1 MNLVKEKLDLSAVE
15 ETALLTLYAKVI
27 ESKSDDP
34 IIRDKKAE
42 ELVARLNPL
51 LRESNS
57 KMARRLSKFA
67 IDPRLSIHIP
77 LRSKK
82 YDQYAEDFLLRHPQ
96 GIIINMG
103 CGMDT
108 RFFRIDNGK
117 VHFFDLDLPE
127 LIRFKQQLLQEN
139 ERYRMI
145 GQSVL
150 DFSWMER
157 VADVKQPVLILAEG
171 VLMYLPEGD
180 VKHLV
185 LELQHRFPESEL
197 VCELTNHTWIEG
209 IGGKLARVKMK
220 HQFRMGTD
228 ADFKFGVS
236 NARDLESWGA
246 GIQFLG
252 KWFYMDE
259 NHPKLGWIRL
269 FRKWKMFQNAQYIAH
284 YQLHAA

>member
-1 MNLVKEKLDLSAVE
+1 MNLVKGKLDLSAIE

-42 ELVARLNPL
+42 ELVARLNSL

-57 KMARRLSKFA
+57 KMARRLSKSA
-67 IDPRLSIHIP
+67 IDSRLSIHIP

-127 LIRFKQQLLQEN
+127 LIHFKQQFLQEN

-150 DFSWMER
+150 NFSWMER
-157 VADVKQPVLILAEG
+157 VTDIKQPVLILAEG
-171 VLMYLPEGD
+171 ILMYLPEED

-197 VCELTNHTWIEG
+197 VCELTNHAWVEG

-220 HQFRMGTD
+220 HQFRMGAD

-236 NARDLESWGA
+236 NAHDLESWGT

-269 FRKWKMFQNAQYIAH
+269 FRKWKLFQDAQYTAH
-284 YQLHAA
+284 YRLHAA